1 MKDSSIRRSSDKT
14 DSSLSLRLV
23 IGASVL
29 LFLLALLTSLVLFMQ
44 VRHMAVEHDLR
55 SYNGLLS
62 NTILPFT
69 DVRDINWQQ
78 NIKTVGEQLIA
89 GDSVSQLAIYSPNG
103 VLFWSSAREI
113 SLNNRDKEKLTAL
126 RDNSM
131 TQSWVWD
138 SQNKF
143 FETPSFDSFVN
154 IIRPESDEYQT
165 LSVVTDNNVETFY
178 NVKSIRDYNN
188 ARKMAILSASLCF
201 AIVFF
206 GGFLVFFI
214 FSKLSRKNL
223 NVIKRD
229 EEVLNEQVSKLSV
242 LLDDNKQLQQN
253 MKTAN
258 ARAVEL
264 NERFLRRVGSD
275 LHDGP
280 AQSIGYAVL
289 RLNQVSSKKISDE
302 LNFEFHAIKE
312 ALNESLDEIRG
323 ISSGLVLPELEQM
336 SLEDAIR
343 KVIQRHRTN
352 TGTEVNESYTDLPEA
367 IPLPI
372 KICAYRFVQ
381 EGLNNAHNHG
391 SAKKCRFNAQMIGDV
406 LQLTLKDNG
415 IGFRKSVLNTDGGH
429 LGLIGL
435 KDRIESLGGKLA
447 INSEL
452 GAGTAL
458 KVSINIADEFD

>member
-1 MKDSSIRRSSDKT
+1 
-14 DSSLSLRLV
+14 
-23 IGASVL
+23 
-29 LFLLALLTSLVLFMQ
+29 MQ
-44 VRHMAVEHDLR
+44 VRHMAVKYDLD
-55 SYNGLLS
+55 SYNRLLS

-69 DVRDINWQQ
+69 DVKDVNWQQ
-78 NIKTVGEQLIA
+78 NIRTVGEQLIE
-89 GDSVSQLAIYSPNG
+89 GDSVSQLAIYSANG

-113 SLNNRDKEKLTAL
+113 SLNNRDQEQLNTL
-126 RDNSM
+126 RNSSM
-131 TQSWVWD
+131 TESWVWD
-138 SQNKF
+138 SQKKF
-143 FETPSFDSFVN
+143 FEAPSFDSFIN

-165 LSVVTDNNVETFY
+165 LSVVTDNNVDIFY
-178 NVKSIRDYNN
+178 IVKSIRDYSN

-201 AIVFF
+201 VIVFL
-206 GGFLVFFI
+206 GGFLVFYI

-229 EEVLNEQVSKLSV
+229 EEELNEQVSKLSV

-289 RLNQVSSKKISDE
+289 RLNQVTSKKISDE
-302 LNFEFHAIKE
+302 LNFEFHAILE

-352 TGTEVNESYTDLPEA
+352 TGTEVNESYTNLPET

-372 KICAYRFVQ
+372 KICAYRFAQ

-391 SAKKCRFNAQMIGDV
+391 GAKKCRFNAQMIGDV
-406 LQLTLKDNG
+406 LQLSLKDNG
-415 IGFRKSVLNTDGGH
+415 IGFRKSILNTDGGH

-435 KDRIESLGGKLA
+435 KDRIESLGGKLS